1 MLTDQVEAQ
10 GAKISD
16 LQSSLEEHQHK
27 LDSTEEMLQQVL
39 PLTLT
44 RLWPNFSLHQEI
56 WWAPVLISSPCLMGS
71 ERSFRYGLNL
81 SSHKQ
86 QDETQV
92 TSASWTDI
100 PLLLGTNN
108 LDNQNISNAQTPDS
122 GTVSQSAFHFMQGE
136 TSLSGQV
143 ITAP

>member
-44 RLWPNFSLHQEI
+44 DQSWPNFSLHRGK
-56 WWAPVLISSPCLMGS
+56 SG
-71 ERSFRYGLNL
+71 GLL
-81 SSHKQ
+81 
-86 QDETQV
+86 
-92 TSASWTDI
+92 
-100 PLLLGTNN
+100 
-108 LDNQNISNAQTPDS
+108 
-122 GTVSQSAFHFMQGE
+122 F
-136 TSLSGQV
+136 
-143 ITAP
+143 

>member
-44 RLWPNFSLHQEI
+44 RAGQTLALTRKS
-56 WWAPVLISSPCLMGS
+56 G
-71 ERSFRYGLNL
+71 GLL
-81 SSHKQ
+81 
-86 QDETQV
+86 
-92 TSASWTDI
+92 
-100 PLLLGTNN
+100 
-108 LDNQNISNAQTPDS
+108 
-122 GTVSQSAFHFMQGE
+122 F
-136 TSLSGQV
+136 
-143 ITAP
+143 